1 MANEQGMTREDFMR
15 LAEAYGFEVDDTRMD
30 QLYAF
35 VQGILATIRPI
46 HDLDLG
52 EVEPAMVFIPP
63 KE

>member
-1 MANEQGMTREDFMR
+1 MANEQGMTKDDFLR
-15 LAEAYGFEVDDTRMD
+15 TAEAYGFESDDPRMD

-35 VQGILATIRPI
+35 VQGILATIKPI
-46 HDLDLG
+46 YDLDLG